1 MPCSDYYF
9 NVSGYSGLPGISIYF
24 KLKMPGDRMVRVPG
38 IKYPIMMRAGRADK
52 ITFREIFMRKEYAI
66 DLPASIKPEFIIDG
80 GANAGLHE
88 YLLCKCLSSGT
99 HTEHRA
105 GHQ

>member
-1 MPCSDYYF
+1 MFGLLFLCIRIF
-9 NVSGYSGLPGISIYF
+9 GLPGISIYF

-80 GANAGLHE
+80 GANVGFTRV
-88 YLLCKCLSSGT
+88 SSLPMPIQR
-99 HTEHRA
+99 HA
-105 GHQ
+105 Y